1 MKPSYIAPIV
11 ITVVIVGYLIAFGMF
26 ILPLPGLPLLVKM
39 IAVVVPLAVSGC
51 AIAVLIQ
58 RIREIKGGE
67 EDAARKY

>member
-1 MKPSYIAPIV
+1 MKPSYVAPIIITAIIV
-11 ITVVIVGYLIAFGMF
+11 IYLLAIGIFVFPIAGV
-26 ILPLPGLPLLVKM
+26 PVLVKL
-39 IAVVVPLAVSGC
+39 ICVVVPLAISGC

>member
-11 ITVVIVGYLIAFGMF
+11 ITAIIVVYLIAFGLF
-26 ILPLPGLPLLVKM
+26 LFPLSGLPLLMKV
-39 IAVVVPLAVSGC
+39 IFVVVPLAISGC